1 MAVRKTTLE
10 KAVAVLRL
18 LEGGEGS
25 AASGDPPRVR
35 EDSQSGKYV
44 KVLEQWLL
52 CLPIYKGAYTDRFAQ
67 VHLVYTVP
75 TWKCVSTYTHDIY

>member
-52 CLPIYKGAYTDRFAQ
+52 CLPIY
-67 VHLVYTVP
+67 
-75 TWKCVSTYTHDIY
+75 

>member
-25 AASGDPPRVR
+25 TASADPSRSR

-44 KVLEQWLL
+44 IVPEQWLL
-52 CLPIYKGAYTDRFAQ
+52 CLPI
-67 VHLVYTVP
+67 
-75 TWKCVSTYTHDIY
+75 

>member
-25 AASGDPPRVR
+25 ATSGDPPRVR
-35 EDSQSGKYV
+35 EDSQVVCKS
-44 KVLEQWLL
+44 
-52 CLPIYKGAYTDRFAQ
+52 
-67 VHLVYTVP
+67 
-75 TWKCVSTYTHDIY
+75 S

>member
-67 VHLVYTVP
+67 VLLVYVP
-75 TWKCVSTYTHDIY
+75 CRHGNA

>member
-1 MAVRKTTLE
+1 M
-10 KAVAVLRL
+10 LRL

-25 AASGDPPRVR
+25 AASGDPPRIR

-52 CLPIYKGAYTDRFAQ
+52 CLPIYKEAYTDRFAH
-67 VHLVYTVP
+67 VLLVYVP
-75 TWKCVSTYTHDIY
+75 CRHGNA

>member
-25 AASGDPPRVR
+25 ATSGDPPRVR

-52 CLPIYKGAYTDRFAQ
+52 CLPSLYGPFCTSPPCIC
-67 VHLVYTVP
+67 TVP